1 MLSTDPTT
9 LATSRAPDT
18 GFAALNPAQ
27 REAVAHGDDP
37 LLLLAGAGSGKTG
50 TLAARVAR
58 LVRDGANPQRLLLM
72 TFSRRAAQEMSHR
85 AGLFLQQVLGLPA
98 TSRPPA
104 LPWAGT
110 FHAVAARLL
119 RELAPAIGLAPD
131 FSIIDR
137 SDAEDLM
144 GQARAGLGQAELPR
158 RFPMP
163 ATCLA
168 IHSRVVNSER
178 ALDEVLQQV
187 FPWCA
192 PWQPELRRLFAA
204 YAQAK
209 RWQHLLDPDD
219 LLLYWATAMQ
229 EPAVARALSAR
240 FDHVLVDEYQD
251 TNRLQA
257 AILQR
262 LKPDGR
268 GLTVVGDDA
277 QAIYA
282 FRAAEWRN
290 ILDFPAQFGP
300 HTRVLTLE
308 QNYRSTPAVLA
319 ASNALIAQAT
329 ERHAKTLWSAG
340 TDGPRPRVVTVA
352 DEAAQAAWVADEV
365 LLLRE
370 GGLALKRQ
378 AVLFRT
384 ASHSAALE
392 LELLRRG
399 IPFVKFGGLKFM
411 ESTHV
416 KDLLALLRWSQN
428 PRHALAAR
436 RCALLVPG
444 LGPASVRRL
453 MDALSTADDPAA
465 AMTSFKPPPSAQA
478 DWPVLQALW
487 QTLANG
493 EIGWPQAFAATLA
506 WYEPQL
512 RRLHDDAAVRL
523 ADLAQ
528 LQAMAARQPTRE
540 RFLAELT
547 LDPPQASSDESGVP
561 HRDEDYLILSTL
573 HSAKGQ
579 EWSAVHILNVVDGCM
594 PSDLSTGSAAEI
606 EEERRLLYV
615 GMTRAR
621 RHLNLLAPQRFH
633 VTQQSRHGDR
643 HLYAILSRFLTPEVL
658 ACCDAVGPAPGA
670 DAALGL
676 ALPPGSV
683 DISARLGGRW
693 A

>member
-1 MLSTDPTT
+1 
-9 LATSRAPDT
+9 
-18 GFAALNPAQ
+18 
-27 REAVAHGDDP
+27 

-58 LVRDGANPQRLLLM
+58 LVRDGADPQRLLLM
-72 TFSRRAAQEMSHR
+72 TFSRRAAQEMNHR
-85 AGLFLQQVLGLPA
+85 TGLLLQRVLGLHASA
-98 TSRPPA
+98 TPPA

-110 FHAVAARLL
+110 FHAIAARLL

-131 FSIIDR
+131 FSLVDR

-144 GQARAGLGQAELPR
+144 AQARASLGQAELPR
-158 RFPMP
+158 RFPLKG
-163 ATCLA
+163 TCLA
-168 IHSRVVNSER
+168 IHSRTVNSEQPL
-178 ALDEVLQQV
+178 ANVLQTV

-192 PWQPELRRLFAA
+192 AWQPELRALFGA
-204 YAQAK
+204 YAELKQ
-209 RWQHLLDPDD
+209 RQHLLDPDD
-219 LLLYWATAMQ
+219 LLLYWATAMAT
-229 EPAVARALSAR
+229 PAVAAAVGGR

-257 AILQR
+257 AILRR
-262 LKPDGR
+262 LKPDGC

-277 QAIYA
+277 QSIYA

-290 ILDFPAQFGP
+290 ILDFPGSFGVQ
-300 HTRVLTLE
+300 TRVLTLD

-319 ASNALIAQAT
+319 TSNALIAEAT
-329 ERHAKTLWSAG
+329 ERHAKTLWSSAP
-340 TDGPRPRVVTVA
+340 DGPRPRVVTVA
-352 DEAAQAAWVADEV
+352 DEAGQAAWVADEV

-370 GGLALKRQ
+370 GGLLLKQQ

-384 ASHSAALE
+384 STHSAALE
-392 LELLRRG
+392 LELLRRN

-416 KDLLALLRWSQN
+416 KDLLSLLRWSQN
-428 PRHALAAR
+428 PRHALAAQ

-453 MDALSTADDPAA
+453 LGAMAAADDP
-465 AMTSFKPPPSAQA
+465 TSALASFQPPASAQT
-478 DWPVLQALW
+478 DWPLLNNLWLALH
-487 QTLANG
+487 QGQLA
-493 EIGWPQAFAATLA
+493 WPAAFDAALA
-506 WYEPQL
+506 WYTPQL
-512 RRLHDDAAVRL
+512 RRLHEDAEQRL

-528 LQAMAARQPTRE
+528 LQQMAGRQPTRE

-547 LDPPQASSDESGVP
+547 LDPPQASSDLSGVP

-579 EWSAVHILNVVDGCM
+579 EWSAVNILNVIDGCM
-594 PSDLSTGSAAEI
+594 PSDLATGNAAEI

-643 HLYAILSRFLTPEVL
+643 HLYASLSRFLSPAVL
-658 ACCDAVGPAPGA
+658 ATCDRQQAAPLA
-670 DAALGL
+670 DNTAGF
-676 ALPPGSV
+676 ALPAGTADVCASL
-683 DISARLGGRW
+683 RQRW
-693 A
+693 S